1 MGPTFGTFEEFGGVS
16 NSDFAQE
23 LTIQFFLSNRSIAQ
37 FHKLK
42 IELFPTI
49 GSIIFKVYGFGVVQI
64 IGIDSK

>member
-1 MGPTFGTFEEFGGVS
+1 MS
-16 NSDFAQE
+16 SSDFAQE